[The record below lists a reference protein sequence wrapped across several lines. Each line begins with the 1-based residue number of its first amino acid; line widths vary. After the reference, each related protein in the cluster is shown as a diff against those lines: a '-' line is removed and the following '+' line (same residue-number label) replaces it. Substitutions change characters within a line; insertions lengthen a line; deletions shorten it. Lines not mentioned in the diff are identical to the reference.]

1 MDQTRRRA
9 QPSVGTIIV
18 ALLLGLLV
26 LLILFPATV
35 ATSDPP
41 VCHAMLF
48 YVVPCEGRVAPLAA
62 IAATV
67 AVGIALWSRIDRREG
82 DQQEHAR

>member
-1 MDQTRRRA
+1 MEQTQRTR
-9 QPSVGTIIV
+9 PSVGTMIV

-48 YVVPCEGRVAPLAA
+48 YVVPCEGWVAPLAA
-62 IAATV
+62 IAAATV
-67 AVGIALWSRIDRREG
+67 GVALWWTIDHREP
-82 DQQEHAR
+82 